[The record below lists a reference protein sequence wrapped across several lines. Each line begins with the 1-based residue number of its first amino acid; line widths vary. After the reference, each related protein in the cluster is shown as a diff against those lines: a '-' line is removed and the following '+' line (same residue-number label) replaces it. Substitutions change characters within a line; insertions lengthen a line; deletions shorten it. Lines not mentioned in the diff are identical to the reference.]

1 MKKYQPQ
8 ISLFINVGFI
18 LLVLFL
24 IFRKD
29 NQIVKVPGKRTL
41 EKRIEHTKELVPVYL
56 KANTSDKK
64 QIQALGTTIEEL
76 SLSLEGAKARRD
88 TVIIVKTQDSLIYVL
103 SAQGTI
109 KDSVI
114 TRLDKVVTL
123 QGETIKNQDTL
134 IMVKNNDIKRY
145 KRQRNVTTAVAVLL
159 GGLLI
164 VF

>member
-1 MKKYQPQ
+1 MKKYQSQ
-8 ISLFINVGFI
+8 ISLIINVGFI

-41 EKRIEHTKELVPVYL
+41 EKRIEHTKELVPIYL
-56 KANTSDKK
+56 KANNTDKK

-76 SLSLEGAKARRD
+76 SLSLESAKSRRD

-103 SAQGTI
+103 SAQSNI

-114 TRLDKVVTL
+114 TRLEKVVTL